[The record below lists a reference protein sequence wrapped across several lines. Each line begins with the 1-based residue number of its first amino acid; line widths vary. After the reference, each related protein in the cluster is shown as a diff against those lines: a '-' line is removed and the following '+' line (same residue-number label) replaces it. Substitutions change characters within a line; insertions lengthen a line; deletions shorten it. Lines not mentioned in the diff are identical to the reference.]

1 MEFNCDNIL
10 EISGDVREK
19 LAKNNFYTPDK
30 LDYLDSL
37 IKSIDGSSSYIST
50 TYVDYMF
57 KRIQIQF
64 RQAYL
69 KKRPEEDR
77 YNSLSF
83 YKGEL
88 YNILSKFYLKY
99 RAEIISILGLS
110 MYENFFN
117 RALMSGYYF
126 ISCIG
131 KNTVIISFS

>member
-88 YNILSKFYLKY
+88 YNILSKFFGKKSANNL
-99 RAEIISILGLS
+99 SIVYG
-110 MYENFFN
+110 
-117 RALMSGYYF
+117 
-126 ISCIG
+126 
-131 KNTVIISFS
+131 V